1 MTDKILMKHGNFMNE
16 PSKNLRVQKQVY
28 ILGGEIKNIL
38 TIVEKNELISQRE
51 KELKQIQI

>member
-1 MTDKILMKHGNFMNE
+1 
-16 PSKNLRVQKQVY
+16 VY

-51 KELKQIQI
+51 KELKQI